1 MSKSMHYI
9 EEVIQETDKISKRLV
24 QAPNCEDTL
33 GEYETTKE
41 RLMASLV
48 HLREGLEAIHGS

>member
-1 MSKSMHYI
+1 MHYI